1 MTMID
6 FIRKLR
12 QDTKG
17 AAIVE
22 FALIAPVFMMM
33 TFGVLHVGMLLQNYN
48 AIRNLSAD
56 VARYA
61 MVQHQTGNE
70 LSNTQLR
77 TFAINKAQGAPYL
90 LVGDRVNA
98 VIETPVNQRVLGA
111 QEREITVTY
120 QMEGF
125 LEWAGI
131 DAPFVTYK
139 RPIFTT
145 DD

>member
-1 MTMID
+1 ML
-6 FIRKLR
+6 RKLKLLR
-12 QDTKG
+12 QDTQG

-22 FALIAPVFMMM
+22 FALIAPVFMIM

-48 AIRNLSAD
+48 AIRSLSAD

-70 LSNTQLR
+70 LTNTQLR
-77 TFAINKAQGAPYL
+77 TYAINQAQGAPYL

-98 VIETPVNQRVLGA
+98 VIETPSTQRVAGA
-111 QEREITVTY
+111 QERAITVTY
-120 QMEGF
+120 QMEGLLDF
-125 LEWAGI
+125 IGI
-131 DAPFVTYK
+131 PAPFVTYE

-145 DD
+145 DS